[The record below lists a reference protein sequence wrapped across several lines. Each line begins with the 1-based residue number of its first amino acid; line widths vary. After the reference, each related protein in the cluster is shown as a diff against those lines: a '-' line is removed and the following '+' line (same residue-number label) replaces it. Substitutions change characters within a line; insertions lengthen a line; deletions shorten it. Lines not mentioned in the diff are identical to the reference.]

1 MGRPAGQSKF
11 CWVLGF
17 RSDDPTRRYFEPDEH
32 GHWKC
37 TMPTE
42 RGECKYVVP
51 TGKSGQVS
59 NLASH
64 LRSHR
69 VNEGPN
75 PKLRQPTLD
84 GFKVMPDLSSHDKWS
99 VIFACNGWSWSS
111 AENPDV
117 KSLLKELTIGLPDR
131 KVLSAQTKLL
141 APRLRASVLSR
152 LGPAVTLCYDSGT
165 VHNTY
170 LVFVA
175 ASADQHVIVRSF
187 RKDDKLFKGEG
198 FTAAN
203 ITLAINDVRELIEKH
218 GGNVVTYVAD
228 NASNMQGTDY
238 ITQRCAAHVLQLT
251 MKDCGRVAVV
261 ADALELLDQLDPD
274 IKKLLPRTPETR
286 WGYNVRRLEHSV
298 MYYSSMPDRNKVEQA
313 IALLKP
319 FQEATDLVQGHG
331 ATMFSCMAM
340 WESLLRSC
348 SEPQAHEL
356 ASQRFQYMLRD
367 AYVIIAYFSP
377 TVNQLEF
384 APHIGC
390 GRGSSSQ
397 LPRQVYLRA
406 HQALRSHCCETSPF
420 W

>member
-1 MGRPAGQSKF
+1 
-11 CWVLGF
+11 
-17 RSDDPTRRYFEPDEH
+17 
-32 GHWKC
+32 
-37 TMPTE
+37 MPTE

-69 VNEGPN
+69 VNEGPK

-131 KVLSAQTKLL
+131 KVLSAQTQLL

-152 LGPAVTLCYDSGT
+152 LGPAVTLCSDSGT

-218 GGNVVTYVAD
+218 GGNVVAYVAD
-228 NASNMQGTDY
+228 NASNMQGL
-238 ITQRCAAHVLQLT
+238 ITSLSDAPLKGTVQQCSRAWPCGNRCCARVLNLRHTNWQASGFST
-251 MKDCGRVAVV
+251 C
-261 ADALELLDQLDPD
+261 
-274 IKKLLPRTPETR
+274 
-286 WGYNVRRLEHSV
+286 SV
-298 MYYSSMPDRNKVEQA
+298 M
-313 IALLKP
+313 
-319 FQEATDLVQGHG
+319 
-331 ATMFSCMAM
+331 
-340 WESLLRSC
+340 
-348 SEPQAHEL
+348 
-356 ASQRFQYMLRD
+356 
-367 AYVIIAYFSP
+367 P
-377 TVNQLEF
+377 T
-384 APHIGC
+384 
-390 GRGSSSQ
+390 
-397 LPRQVYLRA
+397 
-406 HQALRSHCCETSPF
+406 
-420 W
+420 